1 MKRIKLGVA
10 FAAVIALMAA
20 VPANASPRQDAKER
34 RQALESVRTPAQQ
47 AVIANG
53 ETKENFEQAF
63 YSHFGAPSVGRAL
76 IQTWVEPDWS
86 NFEAVDIQAAAQVIK
101 VFRVKRIAFRVEL
114 YGDNQLLA
122 TSTTN
127 NTGDTAVVSFVQSP
141 EFGPLNTED
150 APCLFSSVVFYSIR
164 WPDNTLTS
172 GKSLAAPGDWVNPV
186 CTVVPLSDL
195 RAR

>member
-1 MKRIKLGVA
+1 M
-10 FAAVIALMAA
+10 
-20 VPANASPRQDAKER
+20 P
-34 RQALESVRTPAQQ
+34 
-47 AVIANG
+47 
-53 ETKENFEQAF
+53 
-63 YSHFGAPSVGRAL
+63 PSVGRAL

-150 APCLFSSVVFYSIR
+150 APCLCSSVVFYSIR